1 MSTVFSPVKQLDQK
15 APSRNTDTDTGSD
28 SLLSISVL
36 FCLLT
41 VDGKLSL
48 SSPTP
53 PRAPSLVHFAS
64 ARARALSLSLSLSLS
79 ERKRQ
84 EEVGSVE
91 EGLGGSVEEPP
102 KPHIVLE
109 RLSLH
114 MCICTYVM

>member
-1 MSTVFSPVKQLDQK
+1 MCTVFSPVKQLDQK
-15 APSRNTDTDTGSD
+15 APSRNTDTGSD

-91 EGLGGSVEEPP
+91 EGLGLGFRFRV
-102 KPHIVLE
+102 
-109 RLSLH
+109 
-114 MCICTYVM
+114 

>member
-15 APSRNTDTDTGSD
+15 APSRNTDTGSD

-64 ARARALSLSLSLSLS
+64 ARARARARALSLSLSLSLS

-91 EGLGGSVEEPP
+91 EGLG
-102 KPHIVLE
+102 
-109 RLSLH
+109 
-114 MCICTYVM
+114 